1 MKTNIM
7 SNKGII
13 TFKELKKD

>member
-1 MKTNIM
+1 MKTNVM